1 MSLNNEEL
9 RTSND
14 NPFNSQKSKI
24 PLSPCKLAGGKRK
37 LGNGEYTNKNGVD
50 PFYITGFTDA
60 EGCFLVDV
68 QNSNSH
74 KTGKQVILK
83 FQISQNIRDE
93 NLLKSTV
100 HK

>member
-24 PLSPCKLAGGKRK
+24 PGKF
-37 LGNGEYTNKNGVD
+37 GNGEYTNKNGVD

-60 EGCFLVDV
+60 EGCFHLDM
-68 QNSNSH
+68 SNTRT
-74 KTGKQVILK
+74 K
-83 FQISQNIRDE
+83 N
-93 NLLKSTV
+93 
-100 HK
+100 